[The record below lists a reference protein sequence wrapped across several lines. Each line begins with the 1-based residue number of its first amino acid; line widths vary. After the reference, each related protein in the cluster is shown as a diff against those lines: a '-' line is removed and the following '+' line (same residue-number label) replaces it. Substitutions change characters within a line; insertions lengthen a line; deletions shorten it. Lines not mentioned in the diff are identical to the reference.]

1 MKLPIGGVLGLVA
14 LGMALASSTVEAGFV
29 LTDKEGGRTLVSK
42 GKVKEL
48 AGEGPQSVFDLAT
61 ARAWMS
67 NPDHRV
73 YWEGTIEELCT
84 TIRETAKSIAK
95 SMEQQ
100 IEAQLSKLPPDQ
112 RAKVEELRKTL
123 AAKRA
128 AEAGKEAPGPG
139 VIKLERTDDTSTI
152 AGQPTRKYRVLV
164 AGKLYE
170 EDWLTTD
177 PAFARE
183 FALDKASA
191 LMSRVSACAQS
202 SDPDSHTEGVDEG
215 KIYQMLYPQGW
226 PLKAVSH
233 SGGQA
238 RTKTEIE
245 TIEKGDIPEAEFKPP
260 AGYRKASLGE
270 VMFSEMNG
278 GPEGHRAPSGEE

>member
-1 MKLPIGGVLGLVA
+1 MKPPIGGILGVVA
-14 LGMALASSTVEAGFV
+14 LGLALSTSAVEAGFV
-29 LTDKEGGRTLVSK
+29 LTDKDGDRTLVSK

-48 AGEGPQSVFDLAT
+48 AGEGPQSVFDLGT
-61 ARAWMS
+61 VRAWMS
-67 NPDHRV
+67 NPDRRI

-84 TIRETAKSIAK
+84 TIRETAKSMAK

-100 IEAQLSKLPPDQ
+100 IEAQLSKLPPNQ
-112 RAKVEELRKTL
+112 RAQVEELRKSL

-128 AEAGKEAPGPG
+128 AEAEKEAPGPG
-139 VIKLERTDDTSTI
+139 VIKVERTDDTSTI

-164 AGKLYE
+164 DGNLYE

-202 SDPDSHTEGVDEG
+202 SDPDSRNKGVDEG
-215 KIYQMLYPQGW
+215 KIYQKLYPQGW
-226 PLKAVSH
+226 PLKTVSH

-238 RTKTEIE
+238 RTKTEVE
-245 TIEKGDIPEAEFKPP
+245 TIEKGEIPDAEFRPP
-260 AGYRKASLGE
+260 AGYQKGPLRD
-270 VMFSEMNG
+270 VMFSGMNG
-278 GPEGHRAPSGEE
+278 GPDGSGGPSKEE